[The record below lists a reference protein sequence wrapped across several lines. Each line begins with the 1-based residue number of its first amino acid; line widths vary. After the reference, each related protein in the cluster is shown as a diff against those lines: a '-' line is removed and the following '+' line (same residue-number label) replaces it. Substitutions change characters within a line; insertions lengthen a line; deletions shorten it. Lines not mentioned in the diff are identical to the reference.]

1 MKISRD
7 IVSRNYPADDFAG
20 LVDDL
25 VTEIEMRNYLITR
38 VNNIDNIL
46 TREQQVTGFKVG
58 FRHYKIIEFC
68 NLNRCSE
75 LVSSHLLAG
84 VFMPTR
90 FIAYQGNRESHTTI
104 AFLKPTAFAHL
115 FDSESLMRI
124 ATEMERD
131 MHDVLDEMAF

>member
-7 IVSRNYPADDFAG
+7 IVSRIFPAVDFAA

-25 VTEIEMRNYLITR
+25 VIEIEMRNYLITR
-38 VNNIDNIL
+38 VNNIDNVL
-46 TREQQVTGFKVG
+46 SREEQVTGFKVG

-75 LVSSHLLAG
+75 LISSHLLAG

-90 FIAYQGNRESHTTI
+90 FIAYQSNGDSHFTI

-115 FDSESLMRI
+115 FASEPLMLI

>member
-7 IVSRNYPADDFAG
+7 IVSRNYPTGDFGA
-20 LVDDL
+20 LVEDL

-38 VNNIDNIL
+38 INNIDNIL
-46 TREQQVTGFKVG
+46 TRKQQVAGSKAS
-58 FRHYKIIEFC
+58 FRHYKIVEFC

-75 LVSSHLLAG
+75 LVSAHLLAG

-90 FIAYQGNRESHTTI
+90 FIAFQGERESHTTI

-115 FDSESLMRI
+115 FDSEPLLRI
-124 ATEMERD
+124 ATEIEKD
-131 MHDVLDEMAF
+131 MHDVLDELAF